1 MKMAPKRFSG
11 LAAVC
16 AMAVIAGTMASN
28 NGSARVA
35 PTPRR
40 TVRRDIDFLVMNM
53 AAPIAEGP
61 NAKIPN
67 PKSQTPNP
75 NALCP
80 SLSTRASFR
89 APAWVLGLGIW
100 TLGFQKRRARHDA
113 LYER

>member
-1 MKMAPKRFSG
+1 MKMAPKRFNG

-53 AAPIAEGP
+53 AAPIA
-61 NAKIPN
+61 KIPN
-67 PKSQTPNP
+67 PKTQTPNP
-75 NALCP
+75 NALSP
-80 SLSTRASFR
+80 SVSTRASLR
-89 APAWVLGLGIW
+89 APAWALGLGIW
-100 TLGFQKRRARHDA
+100 TLGFQERRARHDA
-113 LYER
+113 LHER